1 MLRRFLR
8 SKIHRATVTGTDLH
22 YEGSLTLDPELM
34 KRADILPDEAVDVY
48 NITRGTR
55 FTTYAIEG
63 TNPGSG
69 ELLVN
74 GAAAHLVEM
83 GDLVIVCTYCD
94 LGEEEWQTH
103 ESTVI
108 LVDENNSVEERLE

>member
-8 SKIHRATVTGTDLH
+8 SKLHRAVVTGTDLH

-34 KRADILPDEAVDVY
+34 KRADIWPDEAVDVY

-63 TNPGSG
+63 ENPGSG

-74 GAAAHLVEM
+74 GAAAHLAEKD
-83 GDLVIVCTYCD
+83 DLVIVCTYCD
-94 LGEEEWQTH
+94 LTEEEAKVHQPR
-103 ESTVI
+103 VL
-108 LVDENNSVEERLE
+108 LVDDNNNVIERLE